1 MDELK
6 RRAYFKWHNCFSHTT
21 NDCNVFS
28 QQIQSAI
35 NEGWLAFQEMQVD
48 TQPFPI
54 NTIEPTCKKVL
65 VRPKE
70 ADKSKFKNTIIGDP
84 CTSGITQKAPDR
96 KTNKSEGTGGR
107 LNQTAEQNSLT
118 RASQTVRHLG
128 ADDPVLMRT
137 V

>member
-1 MDELK
+1 
-6 RRAYFKWHNCFSHTT
+6 
-21 NDCNVFS
+21 
-28 QQIQSAI
+28 
-35 NEGWLAFQEMQVD
+35 MQVD